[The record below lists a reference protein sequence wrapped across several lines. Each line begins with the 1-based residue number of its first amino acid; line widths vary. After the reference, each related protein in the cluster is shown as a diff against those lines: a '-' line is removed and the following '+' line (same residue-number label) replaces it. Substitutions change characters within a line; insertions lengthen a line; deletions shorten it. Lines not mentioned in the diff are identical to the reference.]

1 MKFLINCT
9 KAKQVMINFFVLF
22 VLSSLSANLP
32 SFKGGMGD
40 TAYLGVEYRIPVD
53 LKGNPAEDIS
63 VKTSYGNV
71 YKRDDSTFVLSP
83 MEGFNEVKVKLYY
96 RNLICDMKT
105 VEIKRIPEPTMTLS
119 GETGGKISR
128 ALLAGEGRLNYQYPE
143 SLPKEMRSRIY
154 SFNVMLRDPSGIPLF
169 SGQVRGDKLDK
180 PVLDALAKAP
190 KGVVLVLSNITT
202 ISPGNA
208 LTRQNNTKE
217 IIIVD

>member
-1 MKFLINCT
+1 MT
-9 KAKQVMINFFVLF
+9 MINLFFLF
-22 VLSSLSANLP
+22 TIHCLAGNLP
-32 SFKGGMGD
+32 AFKAGLAVE
-40 TAYLGVEYRIPVD
+40 AYIGIEYKIPVD
-53 LKGNPAEDIS
+53 LRGNAAEDIS
-63 VKTSYGNV
+63 VKTSYGSV
-71 YKRDDSTFVLSP
+71 YRRDDSTFVLSP

-96 RNLICDMKT
+96 RNLICDVKT

-143 SLPKEMRSRIY
+143 SLPQEMRSRIY

-180 PVLDALAKAP
+180 PVLDALVKAP